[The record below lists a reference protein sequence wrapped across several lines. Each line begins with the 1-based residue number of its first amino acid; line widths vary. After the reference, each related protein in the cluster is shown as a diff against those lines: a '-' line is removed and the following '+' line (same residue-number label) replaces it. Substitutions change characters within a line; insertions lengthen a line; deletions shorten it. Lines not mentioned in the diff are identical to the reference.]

1 MGTEVVVPGVAN
13 LGATLGAILALAVF
27 LWRVFGKRLD
37 AIVTRLDKVDE
48 NFEKMEAKFDGRF
61 DKVDENFEKMEA
73 KFEGRF
79 DKVDGRFDKV
89 DSRFDK
95 VDGRFDKVDRRF
107 DKVDGR
113 LNAIDVSVGKL
124 EAQFEGLQRQF
135 VTLDGKVDDLAKDHR
150 RFANELSEFRGEMH
164 GRLGTVM
171 PQDLGVA
178 GPPG

>member
-37 AIVTRLDKVDE
+37 VIDTRLDKVDE
-48 NFEKMEAKFDGRF
+48 NFEKMEAKFDR
-61 DKVDENFEKMEA
+61 
-73 KFEGRF
+73 RF

-89 DSRFDK
+89 D
-95 VDGRFDKVDRRF
+95 
-107 DKVDGR
+107 GR
-113 LNAIDVSVGKL
+113 LGAIDVRVGKL

-135 VTLDGKVDDLAKDHR
+135 GTLDGKVDDLAKDHQ
-150 RFANELSEFRGEMH
+150 RFGNELSEFRGEMH

-171 PQDLGVA
+171 PQDLGAA

>member
-73 KFEGRF
+73 KFEG
-79 DKVDGRFDKV
+79 
-89 DSRFDK
+89 RFDK